1 MQPIIQSSLPSGTQS
16 ATAPAA
22 PALGPQLSASTMQA
36 SNDHAIQQYSQA
48 PAHARKGVWVLLAGL
63 LGFVVWAAL
72 APLDEGVPTEGV
84 VSVESN
90 HRVVQHLS
98 GGIVGE
104 LLVREGQEVQA
115 GDVLFRL
122 DDKAS
127 RARFEEVRQRYAGL
141 RAQEDRLR
149 AEQTGRPVIDFH
161 PDLVRQQQDPLI
173 QQQMRNQ
180 SQLLEA
186 RRQALAAD
194 LAAKR
199 EAIAGYQALIEGYQ
213 GVLSSHESQLGLL
226 EEQLKG
232 VRALTAEG
240 YAPRNQQND
249 LEQRV
254 AALYGERA
262 NTQGNIARAHR
273 SILEMQQQINQR
285 IQAERKEADAE
296 MAQVKLQV
304 EADAQ
309 KVLALQEDLARTD
322 IRAPASGQVVGLQ
335 VHTVGAVIQPGQ
347 KLMDI
352 VPSGEALIIDAQIA
366 PHLID
371 KIQVGQAADVRFST
385 FANSPQLLA
394 EGRLMSL
401 SKDLLTKPAA
411 TPDGSVSYYLA
422 RVALTAKGM
431 QDLQGRQL
439 QPGMPVQVVI
449 KTGERTLWAYLMHP
463 LSKRLAASMK
473 EE

>member
-1 MQPIIQSSLPSGTQS
+1 MRLTMN
-16 ATAPAA
+16 AA
-22 PALGPQLSASTMQA
+22 VSDNVQTIETYAKSVDQT
-36 SNDHAIQQYSQA
+36 
-48 PAHARKGVWVLLAGL
+48 RKGAAILLLGL
-63 LGFVVWAAL
+63 LGFGLWAAF

-84 VSVESN
+84 ISVESN
-90 HRVVQHLS
+90 HKVVQHLT
-98 GGIVGE
+98 GGIVSA
-104 LLVREGQEVQA
+104 LQVHEGQEVQA
-115 GDVLFRL
+115 GDVLFKL
-122 DDKAS
+122 DAQASKA
-127 RARFEEVRQRYAGL
+127 RYEEVWQRYAGL

-149 AEQTGRPVIDFH
+149 AEQSHRAAIDFH
-161 PDLVRQQQDPLI
+161 PDLTRAQQDPLI

-180 SQLLEA
+180 SQLLFA
-186 RRQALAAD
+186 RTSALAAD
-194 LAAKR
+194 IAGKK
-199 EAIAGYQALIEGYQ
+199 ESIAGYQALIEGYR
-213 GVLSSHESQLGLL
+213 GVLSSHESQLALL
-226 EEQLKG
+226 EQQLQG

-262 NTQGNIARAHR
+262 NTQANITRAQR
-273 SILEMQQQINQR
+273 AILELQQQITQRNQSE
-285 IQAERKEADAE
+285 QKEIDAD

-309 KVLALQEDLARTD
+309 KVLALRQELGRTE
-322 IRAPASGQVVGLQ
+322 IRSPAAGQVVGLQ

-352 VPSGEALIIDAQIA
+352 VPSGEALIVDAQIP

-371 KIQVGQAADVRFST
+371 KMHVGQAADIRFST

-394 EGRLMSL
+394 EGQLKSL
-401 SKDLLTKPAA
+401 SKDLLSKPAA
-411 TPDGSVSYYLA
+411 TVEGSQSYYLA
-422 RVALTAKGM
+422 RVILTKKGM
-431 QDLQGRQL
+431 QALQGRQL

-449 KTGERTLWAYLMHP
+449 KTGERTLWNYLMHP

>member
-1 MQPIIQSSLPSGTQS
+1 MRLTMNS
-16 ATAPAA
+16 AANPAA
-22 PALGPQLSASTMQA
+22 AD
-36 SNDHAIQQYSQA
+36 NVHAIEAY
-48 PAHARKGVWVLLAGL
+48 AHNVGQTRKGAAILVLGLAG
-63 LGFVVWAAL
+63 FVLWAAL

-84 VSVESN
+84 VSIESN
-90 HRVVQHLS
+90 HKVVQHLS
-98 GGIVGE
+98 GGMVSA
-104 LLVREGQEVQA
+104 LQVHEGQEVHA
-115 GDVLFRL
+115 GDVLFKL
-122 DDKAS
+122 DAQASKA
-127 RARFEEVRQRYAGL
+127 RYEEVWQRYAGL

-149 AEQTGRPVIDFH
+149 AEQSHRSVIDFH
-161 PDLVRQQQDPLI
+161 PDLTSQQQDPLI

-180 SQLLEA
+180 SQLLAA
-186 RRQALAAD
+186 RTAALAAD
-194 LAAKR
+194 IAAKK
-199 EAIAGYQALIEGYQ
+199 ESVAGYQALIEGYH
-213 GVLSSHESQLGLL
+213 GMLSSHESQRVLL
-226 EEQLKG
+226 EEQLQG

-262 NTQGNIARAHR
+262 NTQANMTRAQR
-273 SILEMQQQINQR
+273 AILELQQQMNQR
-285 IQAERKEADAE
+285 IQVEQKEIDAD

-309 KVLALQEDLARTD
+309 KVLALRQELGRTE

-352 VPSGEALIIDAQIA
+352 VPSGEALIVDAQIP

-371 KIQVGQAADVRFST
+371 KIQVGQAADIRFST

-394 EGRLMSL
+394 EGQLKSL
-401 SKDLLTKPAA
+401 SKDLLSKPAA
-411 TPDGSVSYYLA
+411 TVEGSQSYYLA
-422 RVALTAKGM
+422 RVMLTDKGM
-431 QDLQGRQL
+431 HALQGRQL

-449 KTGERTLWAYLMHP
+449 KTGERTLWNYLMHP

>member
-1 MQPIIQSSLPSGTQS
+1 MRLTMN
-16 ATAPAA
+16 PAV
-22 PALGPQLSASTMQA
+22 SD
-36 SNDHAIQQYSQA
+36 NVHAIESYAHSVSQT
-48 PAHARKGVWVLLAGL
+48 RKGAAILLLGLAG
-63 LGFVVWAAL
+63 FVLWAAF

-84 VSVESN
+84 ISVETN
-90 HRVVQHLS
+90 HKVVQHLT
-98 GGIVGE
+98 GGMVSA
-104 LLVREGQEVQA
+104 LQVHEGQEVQT
-115 GDVLFRL
+115 GDVLFKL
-122 DDKAS
+122 DAQASKA
-127 RARFEEVRQRYAGL
+127 RYEEVWQRYAGL

-149 AEQTGRPVIDFH
+149 AEQAHRAVIDFH
-161 PDLVRQQQDPLI
+161 PDLTSQQQDPFI
-173 QQQMRNQ
+173 QQHMRNQ
-180 SQLLEA
+180 SQLLAA
-186 RRQALAAD
+186 RTSALAAD
-194 LAAKR
+194 IAGKK
-199 EAIAGYQALIEGYQ
+199 ESIAGYQALIEGYR
-213 GVLSSHESQLGLL
+213 GVLSSHESQLTLL

-262 NTQGNIARAHR
+262 NTQANMTRAQR
-273 SILEMQQQINQR
+273 AILELQQQINQR
-285 IQAERKEADAE
+285 NQIEQKEIDAD

-309 KVLALQEDLARTD
+309 KVLALRQELGRTE
-322 IRAPASGQVVGLQ
+322 IRSPASGQVVGLQ

-352 VPSGEALIIDAQIA
+352 VPSGEALIVDAQIP

-371 KIQVGQAADVRFST
+371 KIHVGQAADIRFST

-394 EGRLMSL
+394 EGQLKSV
-401 SKDLLTKPAA
+401 SKDLLSKPAA
-411 TPDGSVSYYLA
+411 TVEGSQSYYLA
-422 RVALTAKGM
+422 RVMLTDKGM
-431 QDLQGRQL
+431 HALQGRQL

-449 KTGERTLWAYLMHP
+449 KTGERTLWNYLMHP

>member
-1 MQPIIQSSLPSGTQS
+1 MRLTMN
-16 ATAPAA
+16 PAV
-22 PALGPQLSASTMQA
+22 SD
-36 SNDHAIQQYSQA
+36 NVHAIENY
-48 PAHARKGVWVLLAGL
+48 AHHTGHTRKGAAIVLVGL
-63 LGFVVWAAL
+63 LGFVLWAVF

-84 VSVESN
+84 VSVETN
-90 HRVVQHLS
+90 HKVVQHLT
-98 GGIVGE
+98 GGMVSA
-104 LLVREGQEVQA
+104 LQVHEGQEVQT
-115 GDVLFRL
+115 GDVLFKL
-122 DDKAS
+122 DAQASKA
-127 RARFEEVRQRYAGL
+127 RYEEVWQRYAGL

-149 AEQTGRPVIDFH
+149 AEQSHRAVIDFH
-161 PDLVRQQQDPLI
+161 PDLTSQQQDPLI

-180 SQLLEA
+180 SQLLAA
-186 RRQALAAD
+186 RTAALAAD
-194 LAAKR
+194 IAAKR
-199 EAIAGYQALIEGYQ
+199 ESIAGYQALIEGYR
-213 GVLSSHESQLGLL
+213 GVLSSHESQLALL

-232 VRALTAEG
+232 VRALAAEG

-262 NTQGNIARAHR
+262 NTQANMTRAQR
-273 SILEMQQQINQR
+273 AILELQQQINQR
-285 IQAERKEADAE
+285 NQTEQKEIDAD

-309 KVLALQEDLARTD
+309 KVLALRQELGRTE
-322 IRAPASGQVVGLQ
+322 IRAPAAGQVVGLQ

-352 VPSGEALIIDAQIA
+352 VPSGEALIIDAQIP

-371 KIQVGQAADVRFST
+371 KIQVGQAADIRFST

-394 EGRLMSL
+394 EGQLKSL
-401 SKDLLTKPAA
+401 SKDLLSKPAA
-411 TPDGSVSYYLA
+411 TAEGSQSYYLA
-422 RVALTAKGM
+422 RVMLTDKGM
-431 QDLQGRQL
+431 HALQGRQL

-449 KTGERTLWAYLMHP
+449 KTGERTLWNYLMHP

>member
-1 MQPIIQSSLPSGTQS
+1 MRLTMN
-16 ATAPAA
+16 PAV
-22 PALGPQLSASTMQA
+22 SD
-36 SNDHAIQQYSQA
+36 NVHAIENY
-48 PAHARKGVWVLLAGL
+48 AHNTGHTRKGAAIVLAGL
-63 LGFVVWAAL
+63 LGFVLWAVF

-84 VSVESN
+84 ISVETN
-90 HRVVQHLS
+90 HKVVQHLT
-98 GGIVGE
+98 GGMVSA
-104 LLVREGQEVQA
+104 LQVHEGQEVQT
-115 GDVLFRL
+115 GDVLFKL
-122 DDKAS
+122 DAQASKA
-127 RARFEEVRQRYAGL
+127 RYEEVWQRYAGL

-149 AEQTGRPVIDFH
+149 AEQSHRPVIDFH
-161 PDLVRQQQDPLI
+161 PDLTSQQQDPLI

-180 SQLLEA
+180 SQLLAA
-186 RRQALAAD
+186 RTAALAAD
-194 LAAKR
+194 IAAKR
-199 EAIAGYQALIEGYQ
+199 ESIAGYQALIEGYR
-213 GVLSSHESQLGLL
+213 GVLSSHESQLALL

-232 VRALTAEG
+232 VRALAAEG

-262 NTQGNIARAHR
+262 NTQANMTRAQR
-273 SILEMQQQINQR
+273 AILELQQQINQR
-285 IQAERKEADAE
+285 NQTEQKEIDAD

-309 KVLALQEDLARTD
+309 KVLALRQELGRTE
-322 IRAPASGQVVGLQ
+322 IRSPASGQVVGLQ

-352 VPSGEALIIDAQIA
+352 VPSGEALIIDAQIP

-371 KIQVGQAADVRFST
+371 KIQVGQAADIRFST

-394 EGRLMSL
+394 EGQLKSL
-401 SKDLLTKPAA
+401 SKDLLSKPAA
-411 TPDGSVSYYLA
+411 TAEGSQSYYLA
-422 RVALTAKGM
+422 RVMLTDKGM
-431 QDLQGRQL
+431 HALQGRQL

-449 KTGERTLWAYLMHP
+449 KTGERTLWNYLMHP